1 MTRGLLGYMVD
12 LSSRLSKHTPSYDR
26 VGRATDHTFGS
37 DDAGNRRR
45 MRWQYAYDDSNAGRL
60 RAMASS
66 NHDGLSAG
74 STTTATYDYNPS
86 GDRVKRVE
94 GAGTKLWSY
103 DGHNIATAESSDNAN
118 VYSVYTV
125 IGGGISNAVAR
136 HDVNASLNSTTSY
149 YYQYN
154 HRGDVVAALDS
165 GGGYLYKYEY
175 DAYGNLTTKWNSAG
189 GDAPTD
195 GILMTG
201 KDYDEDTGLHYFNA
215 RWYDPDAGRFIS
227 EARLRPDREH
237 PYVFCGNNPINAYD
251 VSGDISQA
259 DFHDLC
265 MAACLTGY
273 VVPCLISVAGICLP
287 CLLLPPPFGEACFL
301 VCTAA
306 GAGICIGAKAYND
319 CTDFCCWLERSLNI

>member
-1 MTRGLLGYMVD
+1 
-12 LSSRLSKHTPSYDR
+12 
-26 VGRATDHTFGS
+26 
-37 DDAGNRRR
+37 

-94 GAGTKLWSY
+94 GAVTKLWSY

-118 VYSVYTV
+118 VYSVYALL
-125 IGGGISNAVAR
+125 GGEISNAVAR
-136 HDVNASLNSTTSY
+136 HDVNASSNSTTSR

-175 DAYGNLTTKWNSAG
+175 DAYGNVTTKWNSAA

-195 GILMTG
+195 GILFTG
-201 KDYDEDTGLHYFNA
+201 KDYDEDTGLYYFNA
-215 RWYDPDAGRFIS
+215 RWYDPEIGRFLIRAA
-227 EARLRPDREH
+227 EAIDAEH
-237 PYVFCGNNPINAYD
+237 PYAFCGNRPTTRVDLSGNQIEPISFCFFSFCITAPFVLYGLQEGISHIPSACQSYKNCRDATKALL
-251 VSGDISQA
+251 SLAIMCDI
-259 DFHDLC
+259 
-265 MAACLTGY
+265 
-273 VVPCLISVAGICLP
+273 
-287 CLLLPPPFGEACFL
+287 
-301 VCTAA
+301 
-306 GAGICIGAKAYND
+306 
-319 CTDFCCWLERSLNI
+319 